1 MNFKSISGTEFHE
14 LYTIQKEVEE
24 VMASNLKEKLEKIE
38 KDVEKTKTECD
49 ELKAKKARLEEHIR
63 FLDEQCR
70 SQEVGKKDLE
80 NNLDLIQKQES
91 IKELDIAINKY
102 RTELENLQ
110 FNKLKKEYQEL
121 GEKKDKFEKEVFIT
135 NDHVTI

>member
-14 LYTIQKEVEE
+14 LSTVQKEVHG
-24 VMASNLKEKLEKIE
+24 VMASKLEENLEKI
-38 KDVEKTKTECD
+38 KIDVDKTKTECD
-49 ELKAKKARLEEHIR
+49 KMKAEKARLEEHIR

-91 IKELDIAINKY
+91 INDLDIKVTKY
-102 RTELENLQ
+102 RTALEKMQ
-110 FNKLKKEYQEL
+110 FNKLKKEYVEL
-121 GEKKDKFEKEVFIT
+121 QEKKDKFEKEVIK
-135 NDHVTI
+135 